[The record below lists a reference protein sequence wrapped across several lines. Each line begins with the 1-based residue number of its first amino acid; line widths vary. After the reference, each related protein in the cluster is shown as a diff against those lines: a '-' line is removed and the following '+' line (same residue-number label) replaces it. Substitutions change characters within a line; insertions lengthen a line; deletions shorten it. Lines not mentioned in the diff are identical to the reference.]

1 MTRLLSHI
9 AHADHPC
16 ALLFVRR
23 WRPRRKEWCRLTIGL
38 HLGSERYMDRERAVA
53 HFNESALK
61 RSIEFFLDGVVDFP
75 SFAKGKHR
83 DCASEHGVLDR
94 LVFSLNVCRTD
105 VCPVKGQHELRE
117 EV

>member
-23 WRPRRKEWCRLTIGL
+23 WRPRRKEWCRLTIGVR
-38 HLGSERYMDRERAVA
+38 LGSERYMDRERAVA

-61 RSIEFFLDGVVDFP
+61 RSIEVGSGAEGTPVLIRDEFFLDAVVDFA
-75 SFAKGKHR
+75 SFAKGTKT
-83 DCASEHGVLDR
+83 AIVLR
-94 LVFSLNVCRTD
+94 NMVCLTGL
-105 VCPVKGQHELRE
+105 CSH
-117 EV
+117 